1 MEIKVT
7 NLDILKAVLVRLTE
21 LKNDSGY
28 FSPHDANLDKGYGKL
43 NPDKQLP
50 RQQNSEY
57 PYVTSDQ
64 YDLGDVEDPE
74 EDDLI
79 RQKSATFVTNDPF
92 AGSAVNPFYFVGG
105 NTKLSDCF
113 ERPDQV
119 LAEIGV
125 MQTSMNTVPHI
136 YKGRGPSGKG
146 AAVYAKT
153 GNFRRTGSKRGYTSP
168 PPLPKIKVQ
177 LDSERLEDD
186 GEPEV
191 RDFEHALEIM
201 QDTKRSEAG

>member
-1 MEIKVT
+1 MHK
-7 NLDILKAVLVRLTE
+7 LDLLEAVYARLQE

-43 NPDKQLP
+43 NPDKQLS
-50 RQQNSEY
+50 RQQNSVY
-57 PYVTSDQ
+57 PYLTPDQ
-64 YDLGDVEDPE
+64 YDLEDVEEPE
-74 EDDLI
+74 EEDLM
-79 RQKSATFVTNDPF
+79 RQKSIPFVTNDTF

-113 ERPDQV
+113 ERPDDV
-119 LAEIGV
+119 LIEIGV
-125 MQTSMNTVPHI
+125 MQSSMNTASHI

-168 PPLPKIKVQ
+168 PPLPKIAVQ
-177 LDSERLEDD
+177 LDSERNPDD
-186 GEPEV
+186 GEPEIK
-191 RDFEHALEIM
+191 DFVDAYEIM
-201 QDTKRSEAG
+201 QDTQRSEET

>member
-1 MEIKVT
+1 MHKLE
-7 NLDILKAVLVRLTE
+7 LLEAVLKRLQE

-43 NPDKQLP
+43 DPDKQLA
-50 RQQNSEY
+50 RQQNSDF
-57 PYVTSDQ
+57 PYLTPDQ
-64 YDLGDVEDPE
+64 YDLDDEEMPEDE
-74 EDDLI
+74 LV
-79 RQKSATFVTNDPF
+79 RQKSVSFITNDPY

-113 ERPDQV
+113 ERPDDV
-119 LAEIGV
+119 LIEIGV
-125 MQTSMNTVPHI
+125 MQSSMNTASHI

-168 PPLPKIKVQ
+168 PPLPKIAVQ
-177 LDSERLEDD
+177 LDSERNPDD
-186 GEPEV
+186 GEPEIK
-191 RDFEHALEIM
+191 DFVDAYEIM
-201 QDTKRSEAG
+201 QDTQRSEET

>member
-1 MEIKVT
+1 LSRLEI
-7 NLDILKAVLVRLTE
+7 LEAVLVRLEE

-50 RQQNSEY
+50 RQQNSDF
-57 PYVTSDQ
+57 PYSTPDQ
-64 YDLGDVEDPE
+64 YDLSDVEDVE
-74 EDDLI
+74 EDEAI
-79 RQKSATFVTNDPF
+79 RKKSVPFMTNDPY
-92 AGSAVNPFYFVGG
+92 AGAAANPFYFVGG

-113 ERPDQV
+113 DRPDDV

-125 MQTSMNTVPHI
+125 MASSMNTVPHI

-146 AAVYAKT
+146 ATTWATT
-153 GNFRRTGSKRGYTSP
+153 GNFKRTGSKRGYTSP
-168 PPLPKIKVQ
+168 PPPSKIAVQ
-177 LDSERLEDD
+177 LDSERNQDD

-191 RDFEHALEIM
+191 KDFDHAYEIM
-201 QDTKRSEAG
+201 HSTQRSEG